1 MARHRCGGPRHRR
14 YFEWYPTIS
23 RDWRR
28 LIASMT
34 GSSAPSPPRRL
45 ARSFDHSPPS
55 LPHRSSPASA
65 APIANA
71 GEEPADPAE
80 QVLQPHLGGV
90 EHWLL
95 GAGDMDSSQTT
106 QRAESLL
113 ADVSAEAATAVKGIR
128 FEQGPGARDHEKA
141 PVTLYPKSD
150 RCRPIRHQ
158 VTGFPAGPRSLL
170 CRAQRARLADG
181 RSPPGRAAFGTGPEI
196 RAEGSRDRQHP
207 AFLPPGRRLQRRPH
221 AEPTRMVYLCAS
233 REPAT
238 R

>member
-1 MARHRCGGPRHRR
+1 
-14 YFEWYPTIS
+14 
-23 RDWRR
+23 
-28 LIASMT
+28 MT
-34 GSSAPSPPRRL
+34 GSSAPSPPSRL
-45 ARSFDHSPPS
+45 ARSLDHSPPS

-65 APIANA
+65 APSA
-71 GEEPADPAE
+71 GAEEEPADPAE
-80 QVLQPHLGGV
+80 QVLQLHLGGV
-90 EHWLL
+90 EHRLL

-158 VTGFPAGPRSLL
+158 VTGPSAGFRQALGPRSAG
-170 CRAQRARLADG
+170 RSARLADG
-181 RSPPGRAAFGTGPEI
+181 RSPPGRAASGTGPEI

-207 AFLPPGRRLQRRPH
+207 AFLITARPTTAASAPCRAHTNGLSVRLPRACHPMSHQRILGAIWRY
-221 AEPTRMVYLCAS
+221 VAS
-233 REPAT
+233 RN